1 MNYRLFLRPDAPR
14 WEVAEW
20 NSKSRRWQLDT
31 LCPDTHCAIEVLRMF
46 RAIRPC
52 RARRLKEQNNA

>member
-20 NSKSRRWQLDT
+20 NFKSRCWQT
-31 LCPDTHCAIEVLRMF
+31 NTFCAPISHCRGRCPERCFAQF
-46 RAIRPC
+46 A
-52 RARRLKEQNNA
+52 RARAQRR

>member
-1 MNYRLFLRPDAPR
+1 MNYRLFLRPDAPQ

-20 NSKSRRWQLDT
+20 NFKSRRWQLVDT
-31 LCPDTHCAIEVLRMF
+31 CYKSDTAVAVLIGF

-52 RARRLKEQNNA
+52 KDEG

>member
-1 MNYRLFLRPDAPR
+1 MNYRLFLRPDQPR

-20 NSKSRRWQLDT
+20 NFKSRCWQLT
-31 LCPDTHCAIEVLRMF
+31 YHCSNTHAAVAVLKEF

-52 RARRLKEQNNA
+52 RAQRMRDLY

>member
-1 MNYRLFLRPDAPR
+1 MNYRLFLRPDNPK

-20 NSKSRRWQLDT
+20 NFRSRRWQSIQI
-31 LCPDTHCAIEVLRMF
+31 CPDTHCAAQILRAV

-52 RARRLKEQNNA
+52 SAKRLREAR

>member
-1 MNYRLFLRPDAPR
+1 MNYRLFLRPDRPK

-20 NSKSRRWQLDT
+20 NFKSRRWQLVDT
-31 LCPDTHCAIEVLRMF
+31 CYKSDTAVAVLKGF

-52 RARRLKEQNNA
+52 RAQRLRDLY